1 MKQLR
6 KFPQWRARAM
16 IAADWF
22 IAGVALMAG
31 WVLFSVLL
39 TAAQALIDWAFIH

>member
-6 KFPQWRARAM
+6 KFPRLRARAM